1 MADNNGATKGFIFG
15 LLAGSAIGA
24 LLALLYAPKSG
35 RELRADLKA
44 KTDELMDNA
53 ESIMQNTRVRAQEV
67 ASEARKRS
75 EQVISDVKTQADTLL
90 QDADRVLNTAKQRS
104 SSIIEEG
111 IKVKD
116 AVKAGVDAYKQERNR
131 T

>member
-75 EQVISDVKTQADTLL
+75 EQVISDV
-90 QDADRVLNTAKQRS
+90 LNTAKQRS

-116 AVKAGVDAYKQERNR
+116 AVKAGVDAYKQERNK

>member
-116 AVKAGVDAYKQERNR
+116 AVKAGVDAYKQERNK